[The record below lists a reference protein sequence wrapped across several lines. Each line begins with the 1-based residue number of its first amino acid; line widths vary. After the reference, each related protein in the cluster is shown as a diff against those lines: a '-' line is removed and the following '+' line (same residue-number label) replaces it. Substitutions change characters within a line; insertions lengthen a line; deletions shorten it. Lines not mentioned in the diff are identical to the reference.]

1 MYLLKEN
8 TLLFPGSLG
17 HGSPGW
23 TSAKDLSGE
32 SLYFSTRAD
41 DFPLCPVGVAGAH
54 DRDRDDAFDASFAV
68 DCHSEAVAKECH
80 CASLWVNAT
89 SAKEEEAAKND
100 TAAEANKGSIATNQV
115 GKFEK

>member
-8 TLLFPGSLG
+8 TLLLPGSLG

-89 SAKEEEAAKND
+89 FLKVEGAKND
-100 TAAEANKGSIATNQV
+100 TAAEAKGSIATNQV
-115 GKFEK
+115 GIFEK